1 LAASPG
7 SLVGV
12 VIALETR
19 NAGTN
24 ILPKIAAESHEIRQT
39 QKPDQ
44 GKIKMGINEL
54 GVLHGRLYTLV
65 GLSAAWQLLPLS
77 SAISSGEVAA
87 EQGR

>member
-54 GVLHGRLYTLV
+54 GVLHGRLLH
-65 GLSAAWQLLPLS
+65 GDGA
-77 SAISSGEVAA
+77 
-87 EQGR
+87 GRARPHN

>member
-54 GVLHGRLYTLV
+54 GVLHGRLITCWIIDVVL
-65 GLSAAWQLLPLS
+65 GSAAFPK
-77 SAISSGEVAA
+77 E
-87 EQGR
+87 

>member
-54 GVLHGRLYTLV
+54 GVLHGRLGSFDPAGARPATIQS
-65 GLSAAWQLLPLS
+65 GLP
-77 SAISSGEVAA
+77 
-87 EQGR
+87 

>member
-54 GVLHGRLYTLV
+54 GVLHGRLYMV
-65 GLSAAWQLLPLS
+65 EMAGRAAAGLLPAPCIGWPQS
-77 SAISSGEVAA
+77 CP
-87 EQGR
+87 

>member
-54 GVLHGRLYTLV
+54 ARLMHGDE
-65 GLSAAWQLLPLS
+65 LL
-77 SAISSGEVAA
+77 GT
-87 EQGR
+87 